1 MFKEHQTRAIIVF
14 GDIAGFGSFT
24 QRISYPDDEFRP
36 FIRQFYGMIDEFER
50 KTKYFL
56 KRLGDGFMCVVELP
70 KKDGRDTAEEVIN
83 RIWNLNF
90 KINTLISRKPT
101 PRPEG
106 FRSRVAC
113 GYIWK
118 TVGDNNRED
127 YLGYHVNLC
136 EKILH
141 VHKQETILFCQK
153 FKELLSPDSLTAG
166 GFKMKKMKPVENT
179 PEGIYKED
187 LNSLWSLTKR
197 K

>member
-1 MFKEHQTRAIIVF
+1 MFNEYQTRAIIVF

-24 QRISYPDDEFRP
+24 QRISYPDEEFRP
-36 FIRQFYGMIDEFER
+36 FIRQFYGVIDDFEK
-50 KTKYFL
+50 KTKYFI

-70 KKDGRDTAEEVIN
+70 KKGGREIAERVIGQ
-83 RIWNLNF
+83 IWTLNQQ
-90 KINTLISRKPT
+90 INSIISRKQT

-106 FRSRVAC
+106 FRSRMAC

-118 TVGDNNRED
+118 TVGENQRED

-136 EKILH
+136 EKLLH
-141 VHKQETILFCQK
+141 VHKQEKIIFCQK
-153 FKELLSPDSLTAG
+153 FKEILSPDSLTTRN
-166 GFKMKKMKPVENT
+166 FKMKKMNPFENA